1 MANTATLPA
10 QKREGAGKGVARKL
24 RAVGRLPAVLYGREF
39 DPVHL
44 SLDAKEA
51 EQLFRSISVDN
62 TIVELTVEGEKK
74 PYETLIREIQVHPLR
89 LTLSHVDFMRIQ
101 AGVTVDVNVPVHLV
115 GIPEGVK
122 NSGGVLEQIIHDLPV
137 RCIPSK
143 IPRSIDIDVTHL
155 DLNESLHIFDVQF
168 EEGVE
173 VTIAQKR
180 TVCSVAIPKVIE
192 EPEEEEEL
200 LEGEEV
206 EGEVL
211 EDAAAPEDEGSG
223 DGAGGSKGGDG

>member
-10 QKREGAGKGVARKL
+10 QKREGTGKGVARRL
-24 RAVGRLPAVLYGREF
+24 RAAGRLPAVLYGREL

-51 EQLFRSISVDN
+51 ELLFHSISVDN
-62 TIVELTVEGEKK
+62 TIVQLAVEGDKK

-89 LTLSHVDFMRIQ
+89 QTLTHVDFLRIQ
-101 AGVTVDVNVPVHLV
+101 AGVTVDVNVPVHLI

-122 NSGGVLEQIIHDLPV
+122 NSGGVLEQVIHDLPV

-143 IPRSIDIDVTHL
+143 IPQSIDIDVTHL
-155 DLNESLHIFDVQF
+155 DLNEAMHIYDIEF

-173 VTIAQKR
+173 VAIEQKR
-180 TVCSVAIPKVIE
+180 TLCSVAIPKVIE
-192 EPEEEEEL
+192 EPEEEEEEL
-200 LEGEEV
+200 LEGEEI
-206 EGEVL
+206 EGEAL
-211 EDAAAPEDEGSG
+211 EDGAPEAEGSDESG
-223 DGAGGSKGGDG
+223 DSEGGEG

>member
-10 QKREGAGKGVARKL
+10 EKREGTGKGVARKL
-24 RAVGRLPAVLYGREF
+24 RAAGRVPAVLYGREL

-44 SLDAKEA
+44 SLDVKEA
-51 EQLFRSISVDN
+51 EQLFYSISVDN
-62 TIVELTVEGEKK
+62 TIVELKVEGEKK

-89 LTLSHVDFMRIQ
+89 QTLTHVDFLRIQ
-101 AGVTVDVNVPVHLV
+101 AGVTVDVNVPIHLI

-122 NSGGVLEQIIHDLPV
+122 NSGGVLEQVIHDLAV

-143 IPRSIDIDVTHL
+143 IPQSIDIDVTHL
-155 DLNESLHIFDVQF
+155 EINKSIHIYDIEFG
-168 EEGVE
+168 EGVE
-173 VTIAQKR
+173 VTIEQKR
-180 TVCSVAIPKVIE
+180 TICSVAIPKVIE

-211 EDAAAPEDEGSG
+211 EDGAAPADEGTG
-223 DGAGGSKGGDG
+223 DEAGGSKGDEG

>member
-1 MANTATLPA
+1 
-10 QKREGAGKGVARKL
+10 
-24 RAVGRLPAVLYGREF
+24 
-39 DPVHL
+39 
-44 SLDAKEA
+44 
-51 EQLFRSISVDN
+51 
-62 TIVELTVEGEKK
+62 VELKVEGEKK

-89 LTLSHVDFMRIQ
+89 LTLTHVDFLRIQ
-101 AGVTVDVNVPVHLV
+101 AGVTVDVNVPVHLI

-155 DLNESLHIFDVQF
+155 DLNESLHIFDVEF

-223 DGAGGSKGGDG
+223 DEAGGSKGGEG